1 MTVFFQKI
9 IRLDSG
15 GLSLLKSN
23 ILLSESPE
31 PVTGAQEPFKW
42 KWTLQDVFFLEFEKI
57 IRTN

>member
-1 MTVFFQKI
+1 MSVFFQKI

-42 KWTLQDVFFLEFEKI
+42 K
-57 IRTN
+57 